1 MAARNVA
8 RVRVEAFGSPTRR
21 EEKIGLAMSADGK
34 RQFSTVVDRL
44 NVGQV
49 PAAEGI

>member
-1 MAARNVA
+1 MALTPVIR
-8 RVRVEAFGSPTRR
+8 
-21 EEKIGLAMSADGK
+21 K